1 MVDVGILSSKTRDR
15 VWCPGLGEP
24 RMGLQSPPRPAC
36 PGTWLFRAAEL
47 FFLCSY
53 AQGREKSA
61 GAQPFAGPGRVQE
74 GKPRRS
80 PLSPPKTPASWGD
93 PTLERGSRQASSGRS
108 LGLITHGQRCWCSD
122 SGHGH
127 PHSEEERGR
136 RGGRRAEREEGREGG
151 PWRLR
156 GAGGGGIAQ
165 GIPLVPAPL
174 PRGSSLLAPFSTLDP
189 PKFFYCEFEHLLLSP
204 SQLFRASLYSPN
216 KET

>member
-1 MVDVGILSSKTRDR
+1 
-15 VWCPGLGEP
+15 
-24 RMGLQSPPRPAC
+24 MGLQSPPRPAC

-80 PLSPPKTPASWGD
+80 SLSPPKTPASWGD

-136 RGGRRAEREEGREGG
+136 RGGRRAEREGPGDCAGWGVGG
-151 PWRLR
+151 YR
-156 GAGGGGIAQ
+156 AGHSFS
-165 GIPLVPAPL
+165 
-174 PRGSSLLAPFSTLDP
+174 PRPSSPRVFPSGSFLHPGSPQVFLL
-189 PKFFYCEFEHLLLSP
+189 
-204 SQLFRASLYSPN
+204 
-216 KET
+216 